1 MELVSIALSARAR
14 LPHALLEHYL
24 PASPVIV
31 GKALAEAVQDYV
43 DAHDLGYYP
52 ALDYFHTHGKIDKE
66 LLDAVEHIAWRAN
79 SLVHDEVRTRLS
91 GVFARVQ
98 FGSLQSVVFTLPPV
112 RPGNAGT
119 HGALLQHF
127 TPDTVMLDLRLGL
140 FQRGAVREGLDA
152 LARIMVIRCLKPAFA
167 DLSITAAHTL

>member
-1 MELVSIALSARAR
+1 MELVSIALSARVR
-14 LPHALLEHYL
+14 LPHKSLERYL
-24 PASPVIV
+24 PASPAIV
-31 GKALAEAVQDYV
+31 GEALAEAVQDYV

-52 ALDYFHTHGKIDKE
+52 ALDYFHTHGKVDKE
-66 LLDAVEHIAWRAN
+66 LLDAVEHIAWLAN
-79 SLVHDEVRTRLS
+79 SLVRDEVRARLD
-91 GVFARVQ
+91 GVFAQVQ

-112 RPGNAGT
+112 RPGNVGT

-140 FQRGAVREGLDA
+140 FQRDAAREGLDA
-152 LARIMVIRCLKPAFA
+152 LARIMVMRWLKPAFA